1 MIVDNLIKQGSEILK
16 KENITSHHIDA
27 ELLLC
32 KIIGRDRVFL
42 LMNGEFEVSLKEA
55 SNYLNFIMRRK
66 QREPISYITQKKEF
80 WSLDFDVNHNVLIPR
95 PETEIIVD
103 QVVRRFSD
111 KSSLNVLDIG
121 TGSGC
126 ILLSILKELK
136 KSYGVG
142 IDKSFKALNIAN
154 IHAKKNKLKINYITA
169 SPEKLKTKNKFDI
182 ILNME
187 VIEHVSNLNYFIKS
201 CTKLLKKNGLMFV
214 ATINRTL
221 KSYLFAIVG
230 AEYILKWLPIGT
242 HDWNSFIKPDEL
254 IKISTK
260 YNLKSNGVHGM
271 IYNPLLDQWNTSKD
285 SSVNYIASFIK
296 K

>member
-142 IDKSFKALNIAN
+142 IDKSFKALNIARKN
-154 IHAKKNKLKINYITA
+154 SKKLHLLRRTKFVHCDVDNFNFGNY
-169 SPEKLKTKNKFDI
+169 D
-182 ILNME
+182 
-187 VIEHVSNLNYFIKS
+187 VVVSNPPYICSHRINCLSEDVKKFEPRIALDGGSGGLEAIGKVIIRAK
-201 CTKLLKKNGLMFV
+201 KLLKNTGCLFIEIGNEQSSQVSSMLTKNGFKLAEKFFDYTK
-214 ATINRTL
+214 TIRC
-221 KSYLFAIVG
+221 IM
-230 AEYILKWLPIGT
+230 
-242 HDWNSFIKPDEL
+242 
-254 IKISTK
+254 STK
-260 YNLKSNGVHGM
+260 V
-271 IYNPLLDQWNTSKD
+271 I
-285 SSVNYIASFIK
+285 
-296 K
+296 